1 MDGFWHDQPPSLEQ
15 VGNIVMIKFVR
26 LAALAAVATAVA
38 TPAAAQVAASPKAT
52 ARVNVV
58 KPLTLIAE
66 QNLDFGTVVVT
77 GDSTVSISQA
87 GVGTCGV
94 AADVTCDFT
103 GALAARY
110 RVTGS
115 NNQQVNITSVGSN
128 LNGPGGST
136 IAFTPSAPANVTLPN
151 SGATGTTFNVG
162 GSIALLA
169 SLPGGVYTGDIE
181 VTVQY

>member
-1 MDGFWHDQPPSLEQ
+1 
-15 VGNIVMIKFVR
+15 MIKFVR
-26 LAALAAVATAVA
+26 LAALAVVATAVA
-38 TPAAAQVAASPKAT
+38 TPAAAQVAATPKAT

-58 KPLTLIAE
+58 KPLTLTAE

-87 GVGTCGV
+87 GTGTCGV

-103 GALAARY
+103 GAQAARY

-115 NNQQVNITSVGSN
+115 NNQQVNITAVGSN
-128 LNGPGGST
+128 LTRAGGGS

-151 SGATGTTFNVG
+151 SGSTGSTFNVG

>member
-1 MDGFWHDQPPSLEQ
+1 
-15 VGNIVMIKFVR
+15 MIKFVR
-26 LAALAAVATAVA
+26 LAALAAVATVVA

-58 KPLTLIAE
+58 KPLTLTRE
-66 QNLDFGTVVVT
+66 ENLDFGTVVVT
-77 GDSTVSISQA
+77 GDSTVSISHL

-103 GALAARY
+103 AAQAARY

-115 NNQQVNITSVGSN
+115 NNQQVTVTATGSN
-128 LNGPGGST
+128 LNRAGGGT
-136 IAFTPSAPANVTLPN
+136 IAFTPVLKNGTQSDTETLPN
-151 SGATGTTFNVG
+151 SGSTGTTFNVG

>member
-1 MDGFWHDQPPSLEQ
+1 MGGFGSANRHFRNKW
-15 VGNIVMIKFVR
+15 GIVMIKFVR
-26 LAALAAVATAVA
+26 LAALAAVATVIA

-52 ARVNVV
+52 ARVNVI
-58 KPLTLIAE
+58 KPLTLTAE
-66 QNLDFGTVVVT
+66 ADLNFGTVVVT

-87 GVGTCGV
+87 GVGACGV

-115 NNQQVNITSVGSN
+115 NNQQVTINAAGSS

-136 IAFTPSAPANVTLPN
+136 IAFTPSAPVNVTLPN
-151 SGATGTTFNVG
+151 SGSTGTTFNVG